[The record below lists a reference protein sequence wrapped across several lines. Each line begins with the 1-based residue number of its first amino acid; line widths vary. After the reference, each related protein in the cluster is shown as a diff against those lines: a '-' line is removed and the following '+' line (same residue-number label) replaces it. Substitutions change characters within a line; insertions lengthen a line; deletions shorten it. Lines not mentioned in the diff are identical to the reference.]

1 MSYCKTVERC
11 VKLIKNEVKNTP
23 LQYSSR
29 LSYKYN
35 CNVYL
40 KREDLQNT
48 RSFKIRGATNKIKN
62 LYNKNELRNGI
73 TCASAGNHAQGVAYI
88 CNKLKINGTI
98 FLPKTT
104 PLQKINRIEYFG
116 GQYINIIKHSN
127 TVDNCLEKSKEIA
140 NENDLCFVHPF
151 DDLDIIDGQA
161 TVGLEIMNKFNPD
174 IVLCPVGGGGL
185 ISGVSKYMKS
195 INDSINIIGVEPLG
209 ACSLYNSINNNKITT
224 FNNIDTFVDGASI
237 AKIGNKTFDIC
248 KQNINHIELISNEHL
263 CYNLIEIYQ
272 NDGIILEPAG
282 ALSIA
287 ALDNLNDK
295 QNIEGKNIVCILSG
309 GNNDLTRYD
318 EIMDLSLKYQNL
330 KHYFI
335 VEFSQSPGQLKMFI
349 NNILGKN
356 DDIIRF
362 EYLKKTNRDYGKVLI
377 GIELKYKEDLKNIVY
392 NLEKYNF
399 KYSKVEKSDL
409 I

>member
-1 MSYCKTVERC
+1 MV
-11 VKLIKNEVKNTP
+11 I
-23 LQYSSR
+23 
-29 LSYKYN
+29 
-35 CNVYL
+35 
-40 KREDLQNT
+40 
-48 RSFKIRGATNKIKN
+48 
-62 LYNKNELRNGI
+62 
-73 TCASAGNHAQGVAYI
+73 NH
-88 CNKLKINGTI
+88 
-98 FLPKTT
+98 
-104 PLQKINRIEYFG
+104 
-116 GQYINIIKHSN
+116 
-127 TVDNCLEKSKEIA
+127 
-140 NENDLCFVHPF
+140 
-151 DDLDIIDGQA
+151 
-161 TVGLEIMNKFNPD
+161 
-174 IVLCPVGGGGL
+174 
-185 ISGVSKYMKS
+185 
-195 INDSINIIGVEPLG
+195 SINIIGVEPLG

-263 CYNLIEIYQ
+263 SYNLIDIYQ

-335 VEFSQSPGQLKMFI
+335 VEFSQTPGQLKMFI

-377 GIELKYKEDLKNIVY
+377 GIELKHKEDLKNIVY